1 MLFGLFVLLA
11 CQLAGEVLVR
21 GLALPLPGPVVG
33 IVLLLAG
40 LYGAERMRP
49 ASAATGGSPVG
60 NAADGLLRY
69 LGLLFVPAG
78 VGLAQSYDLVL
89 AHWLAI
95 VASLVGSTAVTL
107 IVTAYTF
114 RAVVRLTRERE
125 QS

>member
-40 LYGAERMRP
+40 LYAAERMRP
-49 ASAATGGSPVG
+49 TPAATGGSAVG
-60 NAADGLLRY
+60 DAADGLLRY

-95 VASLVGSTAVTL
+95 LTALVGSTAVTL
-107 IVTAYTF
+107 IVTVYTF

-125 QS
+125 PS

>member
-33 IVLLLAG
+33 IVLLVAG
-40 LYGAERMRP
+40 LYGADRMNRR
-49 ASAATGGSPVG
+49 SADSGSAVG
-60 NAADGLLRY
+60 DAADGLLRY

-89 AHWLAI
+89 AHWVAI
-95 VASLVGSTAVTL
+95 LSALLGSTAATL
-107 IVTAYTF
+107 IVTVYTF
-114 RAVVRLTRERE
+114 RAVVRFTSRRTP
-125 QS
+125 S